1 LICIKTV
8 KHLPWLVHRA
18 ETAKREMDM
27 RGSYVGFAAMIALP
41 LAAGCGEAQEIGQPG
56 RGLALAQRLCSQC
69 HAVRKEQAQS
79 PNENAP
85 RFQVIASVPGMTSI
99 ALSAALN
106 TSHRTMPNI
115 MLQPDEQ
122 ADVIAYILTLK

>member
-1 LICIKTV
+1 
-8 KHLPWLVHRA
+8 
-18 ETAKREMDM
+18 M
-27 RGSYVGFAAMIALP
+27 RGSYVGFVAMIALP
-41 LAAGCGEAQEIGQPG
+41 LATGYGYAQEIGQPG

-99 ALSAALN
+99 SLSAALN

-115 MLQPDEQ
+115 ILQADEQ
-122 ADVIAYILTLK
+122 ADVIAYILLK

>member
-1 LICIKTV
+1 
-8 KHLPWLVHRA
+8 
-18 ETAKREMDM
+18 M
-27 RGSYVGFAAMIALP
+27 RGSYVGIALIALP
-41 LAAGCGEAQEIGQPG
+41 FAAGHGDAQEIGQPG

-115 MLQPDEQ
+115 MLQADEQ
-122 ADVIAYILTLK
+122 ADVIAYILSLK